1 MDDANPKG
9 TIQRCG
15 FWLYREV
22 IRASPTVL
30 YFVITFQVI
39 VITQMLLLSRSN
51 VPFDILITAVVAAL
65 VVAKGVV
72 LIDML
77 PIFRNDAAR
86 PIFINILRKAPF
98 YLLAGF
104 GARFLEQM
112 ATKFLHPHHE
122 PGLDVVQFPAPGFW
136 AIQIWLAILMLLYLT
151 LREVVLDVGPAEFTV
166 RFFGPRFGNRLV
178 RRFGK

>member
-9 TIQRCG
+9 LIKRCG

-22 IRASPTVL
+22 IRASPTIL
-30 YFVITFQVI
+30 YFVVTFQLI
-39 VITQMLLLSRSN
+39 VITQMLLMSRDH

-77 PIFRNDAAR
+77 PIFRNDATK
-86 PIFINILRKAPF
+86 PIAINIFHKAPF

-104 GARFLEQM
+104 GARFLEQKVTM
-112 ATKFLHPHHE
+112 MLHPQHE
-122 PGLDVVQFPAPGFW
+122 PGLDVLQFPAPGFW
-136 AIQIWLAILMLLYLT
+136 AVQIWLAVLMLLYLT
-151 LREVVLDVGPAEFTV
+151 LREVVIAVGPADFTV